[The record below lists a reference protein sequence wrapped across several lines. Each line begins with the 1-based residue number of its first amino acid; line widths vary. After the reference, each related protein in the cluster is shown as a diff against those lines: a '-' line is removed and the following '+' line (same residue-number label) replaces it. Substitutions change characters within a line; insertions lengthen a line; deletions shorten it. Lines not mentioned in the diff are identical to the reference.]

1 MPPQRRIDLILESV
15 RRLLRMGATPN
26 LLNLLQKQ
34 HPADLAQIF
43 AELPDRER
51 HATFNVLVEK
61 NGKLAME
68 ALSEIG
74 PEKGAELLALRSA
87 EEIARLLQEIPSDD
101 AAALI
106 DHLPDELSAVVL
118 ELIRPKPGPGGGV
131 SELLEYEEQTAGRL
145 MNPNVFALAEELT
158 AGEAITALQN
168 ARDVEMVFYLYV
180 VDERRH
186 LVGVV
191 SLRRLLLVSPDTP
204 LKRIMTTDV
213 YSARVDTDQEEV
225 ARQVASYNLLAIP
238 VVDAENKLAGV
249 ITVDD
254 VIDVI
259 KDEATEDVFRLAGV
273 SKDDGV
279 LTPPLES
286 LRRRLPWLLI
296 NLVTAFIAA
305 SVVGLFSGTINEV
318 VALATFMPVVAGMGG
333 NAATQTLAVIVR
345 GIALGELTWGN
356 ARHAL
361 IKEGLVGLGNGL
373 ANGVVGAAGVWLFT
387 RGDWALGLILMAAMI
402 INMFVAATAGTL
414 IPLGL
419 RALKVDPALASSVF
433 ITTFTD
439 VFGFLSFLGLGKIF
453 VRFLHH
459 G

>member
-1 MPPQRRIDLILESV
+1 MPPQRKIELVLESV

-26 LLNLLQKQ
+26 LVNLLQKQ

-43 AELPDRER
+43 AELPEKER
-51 HATFNVLVEK
+51 HAAFNTLVEK

-68 ALSEIG
+68 ALSELG
-74 PEKGAELLALRSA
+74 PEKGATLLALRSA
-87 EEIARLLQEIPSDD
+87 EEIARLAQEIASDD

-106 DHLPDELSAVVL
+106 DHLPKELSTVVL
-118 ELIRPKPGPGGGV
+118 ELIRPRPGGGV
-131 SELLEYEEQTAGRL
+131 SELLEYEERTAGRL
-145 MNPNVFALAEELT
+145 MNPNVFALSEDLT
-158 AGEAITALQN
+158 AGESITALQN
-168 ARDVEMVFYLYV
+168 ARDVEMVFYLYA

-191 SLRRLLLVSPDTP
+191 SLRRLLLVPPDTP

-225 ARQVASYNLLAIP
+225 ARMVASYNLLAVP

-273 SKDDGV
+273 SKEDGV
-279 LTPPLES
+279 LTPPQES
-286 LRRRLPWLLI
+286 LRRRLPWLGV
-296 NLVTAFIAA
+296 NLVTAFLAA
-305 SVVGLFSGTINEV
+305 SVVGLFSNTINQV
-318 VALATFMPVVAGMGG
+318 VVLAALMPIVAGMGG

-345 GIALGELTWGN
+345 GLALGELTWSN
-356 ARHAL
+356 ARQAL

-373 ANGVVGAAGVWLFT
+373 A
-387 RGDWALGLILMAAMI
+387 LGLVAAIGAWAWKGNPVLGAVLAMAMI
-402 INMFVAATAGTL
+402 INMFIAATAGTL

-419 RALKVDPALASSVF
+419 RALKIDPALASSVF
-433 ITTFTD
+433 ITTLTD
-439 VFGFLSFLGLGKIF
+439 VFGFFSFLGLATVF
-453 VRFLHH
+453 LRFLQ
-459 G
+459 